1 MQWCPDTGLAVP
13 ECSCRRCLEV
23 DAARVSPRLP
33 LAGEIK
39 VTRLNG
45 ASPAA
50 KAAERR
56 KAA

>member
-1 MQWCPDTGLAVP
+1 MLREFHPGV
-13 ECSCRRCLEV
+13 
-23 DAARVSPRLP
+23 

-45 ASPAA
+45 AKPTPGAG
-50 KAAERR
+50 RR